1 MIKKLGDQRVAILVD
16 GQNIL
21 ISAKERG
28 AKPDYKKM
36 LEKINGRQVVR
47 AITYI
52 VETKGGNIEKF
63 KTAVKHLGFEIKSKK
78 PKTLPDGSTKADW
91 DMGIAVDA
99 LSMADKVDVITLIT
113 GDGDF
118 EALVYALKGS
128 GVKVEIMS
136 FPETTAGELIKAADE
151 WFPITNEMLIQ
162 NKKAA

>member
-1 MIKKLGDQRVAILVD
+1 MIKKLGDQRIAVLVD
-16 GQNIL
+16 NHNIL
-21 ISAKERG
+21 LTAKARG

-78 PKTLPDGSTKADW
+78 IKTFSDGTTKADQ
-91 DMGIAVDA
+91 DMEIALDA
-99 LSMADKVDVITLIT
+99 LSMADRVDVITLIT

-118 EALVYALKGS
+118 EPLVYTLQS
-128 GVKVEIMS
+128 RGVKVEVMS
-136 FPETTAGELIKAADE
+136 FPETTANELVKAADE
-151 WFPITNEMLIQ
+151 WFPITNEMLIKD
-162 NKKAA
+162 KKVA